1 MALSVVDKQQIKE
14 YVHSLIKEYID
25 TLKINI
31 QEDRPKN
38 LKQYRQKLEKYLYMY
53 NHLKENIKMR
63 EQNILNLE
71 KEDFQTAP
79 AVHRINKSGLTLT
92 VEDKRKMLAGKIKK
106 DIERDK
112 MLINKLNTALNG
124 IKEDRYYK
132 IIPLIYFDN
141 FTIEQI
147 EEKLYCNKT
156 TLTP

>member
-63 EQNILNLE
+63 E
-71 KEDFQTAP
+71 
-79 AVHRINKSGLTLT
+79 
-92 VEDKRKMLAGKIKK
+92 
-106 DIERDK
+106 
-112 MLINKLNTALNG
+112 
-124 IKEDRYYK
+124 
-132 IIPLIYFDN
+132 
-141 FTIEQI
+141 
-147 EEKLYCNKT
+147 
-156 TLTP
+156 